1 MGPWDFSSFALHPP
15 SQALNTSPASLSK
28 TLLLRQRYT
37 SCCTFPLLSC
47 VPGQSFLRSFRLGV
61 FAISSN
67 DFRIGTAIEING
79 APWRVQEFMHVKPG
93 KGAAF
98 VRTKLR
104 NYITG
109 NIVEKTF
116 RAGQDVDEAMV
127 QKVTK
132 QFTYKDG
139 DQYVFMDMAT
149 FEELRMNE
157 AEIGTCSK
165 WLKEG
170 TECSVL
176 SWNGQVIHLDLP
188 TTIKC
193 KIVETEPGLRGDT
206 VQGGSKPATV
216 DTGAVVTV
224 PLFVN
229 VGDEILVD
237 TRAFT
242 YSSRA

>member
-116 RAGQDVDEAMV
+116 RAGQD
-127 QKVTK
+127 
-132 QFTYKDG
+132 
-139 DQYVFMDMAT
+139 AT